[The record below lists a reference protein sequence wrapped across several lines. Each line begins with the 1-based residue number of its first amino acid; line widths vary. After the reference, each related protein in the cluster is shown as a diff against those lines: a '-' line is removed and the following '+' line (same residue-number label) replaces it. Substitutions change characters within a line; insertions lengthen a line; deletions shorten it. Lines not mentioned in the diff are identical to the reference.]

1 MTLTAASRPAP
12 PPEATGTTDRAA
24 APHELSARRRTFA
37 LLALALG
44 GVGIGASEFATMGL
58 LPGIA
63 DGLLP
68 AQMTSDPEAGIARAG
83 SLVTAYALGVVVGAP
98 VLALL
103 SVRWSRTSMITAL
116 AVALAVGTVLSA
128 LMPTFEL
135 TLAARFLAGVPHGAY
150 FGVASLLAASLMG
163 PGSQGKGVAV
173 ALSGLTVANLVGV
186 PLMTALG
193 QVAGWRTVYLV
204 IAGIFLAT
212 VLALRWA
219 VPAQPAERGRR
230 AVDELL
236 ALRRVQ
242 LWAVMLIA
250 AVGFA
255 GGFAVF
261 SYIAD
266 ITVQVSGASAA
277 VVPWVLAAA
286 GLGMTLGNILGGI
299 TTDRSLHGTLLL
311 GFPLYIAALVGLFLT
326 ASNSLPSLVIGI
338 LAVNAGSSALGP
350 ALQTWLIRV
359 AHRSEVLGASLNHAA
374 FNVANALGAA
384 LGGAVI
390 AGGFGF
396 RAPMMVA
403 IALASAGFV
412 MVVAVLVALRLRSRR
427 TLAVLREHEGTFT
440 GPIPVIPEEPGEEA
454 WEGAREETWE
464 DAWVEADETERVE
477 HAPTATGAL
486 PVPVGS

>member
-1 MTLTAASRPAP
+1 MSRTLDPRPGTAPGAT
-12 PPEATGTTDRAA
+12 PEDAVTTAVDTVP
-24 APHELSARRRTFA
+24 APHEISSGRRTLA

-44 GVGIGASEFATMGL
+44 GVGIGASEFAAMGL

-63 DGLLP
+63 TGLLP
-68 AQMTSDPEAGIARAG
+68 EQMGTDPAAGIAKAG
-83 SLVTAYALGVVVGAP
+83 HLITAYALGVVVGAP

-116 AVALAVGTVLSA
+116 AAALAVGTVLSA
-128 LMPTFEL
+128 VMPTFEL
-135 TLAARFLAGVPHGAY
+135 TLAARFLAGLPHGAY

-186 PLMTALG
+186 PAMTALG
-193 QVAGWRTVYLV
+193 QVAGWRLVYLL
-204 IAGIFLAT
+204 IAGIFVAT

-219 VPAQPAERGRR
+219 VPPQPVIAGRR
-230 AVDELL
+230 AGEELV

-242 LWAVMLIA
+242 LWIVMGIA
-250 AVGFA
+250 AFGFA

-266 ITVQVSGASAA
+266 ITTEVAGGPAGL
-277 VVPWVLAAA
+277 VPWVLAAA
-286 GLGMTLGNILGGI
+286 GLGMTLGNILGGV
-299 TTDRSLHGTLLL
+299 TTDRSLRGTLLI
-311 GFPLYIAALVGLFLT
+311 GFPLYIAALVGLFIVAPGSLAGLIVGIALVNT
-326 ASNSLPSLVIGI
+326 A
-338 LAVNAGSSALGP
+338 SSALGP

-390 AGGFGF
+390 AGGLGY
-396 RAPMMVA
+396 RAPMLVA
-403 IALASAGFV
+403 IALASTGFV
-412 MVVAVLVALRLRSRR
+412 MVLGTLIALEVRSRR
-427 TLAVLREHEGTFT
+427 TLAVLAAHEDTIT
-440 GPIPVIPEEPGEEA
+440 GSMPALAPAVLAEEPELATALVAGVPAEA
-454 WEGAREETWE
+454 
-464 DAWVEADETERVE
+464 VRV
-477 HAPTATGAL
+477 
-486 PVPVGS
+486 

>member
-1 MTLTAASRPAP
+1 MTLTADTRPAP
-12 PPEATGTTDRAA
+12 APTVTP

-63 DGLLP
+63 HGLLGPHMAADP
-68 AQMTSDPEAGIARAG
+68 AAGIARAG
-83 SLVTAYALGVVVGAP
+83 HLITAYALGVVVGAP

-103 SVRWSRTSMITAL
+103 SVRWSRTTMITAL

-128 LMPTFEL
+128 LMPTYEL
-135 TLAARFLAGVPHGAY
+135 TLAARFLAGLPHGAY

-193 QVAGWRTVYLV
+193 QAVGWRVVYLV
-204 IAGIFLAT
+204 ITGIFVAT
-212 VLALRWA
+212 VLALRAA
-219 VPAQPAERGRR
+219 VPAQPAVPGRR
-230 AVDELL
+230 ALDELL

-242 LWAVMLIA
+242 LWIVMGIA

-261 SYIAD
+261 SYVAD
-266 ITVQVSGASAA
+266 IATQVSGASTAM
-277 VVPWVLAAA
+277 VPWVLAAA
-286 GLGMTLGNILGGI
+286 GLGMTLGNIIGGI
-299 TTDRSLHGTLLL
+299 TTDRSLRGTLLL
-311 GFPLYIAALVGLFLT
+311 GFPVYIAALVGLFFAAPGSPWGL
-326 ASNSLPSLVIGI
+326 LV
-338 LAVNAGSSALGP
+338 LFFAVNAANSALGP

-390 AGGFGF
+390 AGGLGF
-396 RAPMMVA
+396 RAPMVVA
-403 IALASAGFV
+403 IVLASIGFA
-412 MVVAVLVALRLRSRR
+412 MVTATLVALKLRSRR
-427 TLAVLREHEGTFT
+427 TLAVLREHEDTYT
-440 GPIPVIPEEPGEEA
+440 GSLPVIEIGEQEA
-454 WEGAREETWE
+454 EVLEAE
-464 DAWVEADETERVE
+464 VLEADDEAV
-477 HAPTATGAL
+477 PATC
-486 PVPVGS
+486 GS

>member
-1 MTLTAASRPAP
+1 MTLTADTRPTPALSDSP
-12 PPEATGTTDRAA
+12 

-63 DGLLP
+63 DGLLGD
-68 AQMTSDPEAGIARAG
+68 QMARDPEAGIARAG
-83 SLVTAYALGVVVGAP
+83 HLITAYALGVVVGAP

-116 AVALAVGTVLSA
+116 ALALAAGTVLSA
-128 LMPTFEL
+128 VMPTYEL

-193 QVAGWRTVYLV
+193 QAVGWRAVYLV
-204 IAGIFLAT
+204 ITGIFIVT
-212 VLALRWA
+212 VLALRAA
-219 VPAQPAERGRR
+219 VPAQPAVPGRR
-230 AVDELL
+230 ALDELL

-242 LWAVMLIA
+242 LWIVMVIA

-261 SYIAD
+261 SYVAD
-266 ITVQVSGASAA
+266 IATQVSGTTAA
-277 VVPWVLAAA
+277 MVPWVLAAA

-299 TTDRSLHGTLLL
+299 TTDRSLTGTLLV
-311 GFPLYIAALVGLFLT
+311 GFPIYIAALVSLYLSSPGSPAGLIICFF
-326 ASNSLPSLVIGI
+326 
-338 LAVNAGSSALGP
+338 AVNAANSALGP

-390 AGGFGF
+390 AGGLGF
-396 RAPMMVA
+396 RAPM
-403 IALASAGFV
+403 
-412 MVVAVLVALRLRSRR
+412 VVAVVLACTGFAMVGATLVALRVRSRR
-427 TLAVLREHEGTFT
+427 TLAVLREHEETYT
-440 GPIPVIPEEPGEEA
+440 GS
-454 WEGAREETWE
+454 
-464 DAWVEADETERVE
+464 
-477 HAPTATGAL
+477 L
-486 PVPVGS
+486 PVVDAEELDLEASDAEQHAEQHADRSVPATCGA